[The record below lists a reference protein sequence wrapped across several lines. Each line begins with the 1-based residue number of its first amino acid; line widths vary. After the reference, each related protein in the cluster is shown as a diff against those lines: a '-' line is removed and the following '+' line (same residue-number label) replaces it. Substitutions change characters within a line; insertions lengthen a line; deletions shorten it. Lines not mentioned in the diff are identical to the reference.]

1 MEQNEINT
9 VANIKKSRASGRKD
23 PDGGE
28 EIIKFQPTKEACA
41 DMIKLYQKMLAAK
54 VVFNECVKG
63 VAERSNTN
71 AATLKK
77 LVRAS
82 AGGNFADVRRDVDQ
96 FAIVF
101 EEIGEI
107 AGGKN
112 GAGE

>member
-1 MEQNEINT
+1 MELATET
-9 VANIKKSRASGRKD
+9 STRKPRATGRKD
-23 PDGGE
+23 RDGGE
-28 EIIKFQPTKEACA
+28 EILKIPPIKDACS
-41 DMIKLYQKMLAAK
+41 DMMKLYQKMLAAK

-71 AATLKK
+71 SATLKK

-96 FAIVF
+96 AAIVF
-101 EEIGEI
+101 EEVGEI

-112 GAGE
+112 GEAGA

>member
-1 MEQNEINT
+1 METET
-9 VANIKKSRASGRKD
+9 LLAFDGGKKKVRGRKD

-28 EIIKFQPTKEACA
+28 EIIKFQPIKEACA
-41 DMIKLYQKMLAAK
+41 DMMKLYNKLQAAK
-54 VVFNECVKG
+54 TVFNECVKG

-96 FAIVF
+96 AAIVF
-101 EEIGEI
+101 ETVGEI

-112 GAGE
+112 GEAAA